1 MLQYGNYPLRNDSE
15 LWLKKNGLAKKN
27 ARIHRLLN
35 SASLGLN
42 ACIEDIDYTVD
53 RTIDKKTIQTLST
66 CAFIEQKLNIVIS
79 GKTGTGKSVYRLCLR
94 EQRLSP
100 RLYRQIL

>member
-1 MLQYGNYPLRNDSE
+1 MLNNPTVEKLKELKLKVMAQMLSEPDATLRE
-15 LWLKKNGLAKKN
+15 LSFEERLGIMVEKEWIAKKN

-53 RTIDKKTIQTLST
+53 RTIDKKNDSDTL
-66 CAFIEQKLNIVIS
+66 NVR
-79 GKTGTGKSVYRLCLR
+79 VH
-94 EQRLSP
+94 
-100 RLYRQIL
+100 